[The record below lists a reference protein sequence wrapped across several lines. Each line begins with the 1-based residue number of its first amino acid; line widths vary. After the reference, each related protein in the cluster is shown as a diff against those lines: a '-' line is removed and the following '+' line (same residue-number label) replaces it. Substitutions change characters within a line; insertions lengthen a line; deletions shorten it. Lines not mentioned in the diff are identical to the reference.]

1 MQKGH
6 PLYHSGGQC
15 VSVVFTV
22 DRHWIFLR
30 EKYKDRLRNSK
41 SQMISNLIFSFHPLH
56 DVVHLVDV
64 LTTNHHNI
72 AWQRVFK
79 CCESSLKKINCICQN
94 NSLFYLKRLY
104 VPEECYIL
112 CCQVHSKL
120 RVIFVTIEISIFA
133 QEEKEWWWL
142 FISCQL
148 KNLDKIESKLENR
161 TMKYWI

>member
-6 PLYHSGGQC
+6 PLYHGGGQC

-41 SQMISNLIFSFHPLH
+41 SQMISNLIFSFHSPH
-56 DVVHLVDV
+56 NVFHLVDV

-79 CCESSLKKINCICQN
+79 CCESSLE
-94 NSLFYLKRLY
+94 NSMYLSKQFIIFFNRSCSY
-104 VPEECYIL
+104 VPGECYIL

-133 QEEKEWWWL
+133 QEKTDWWWL
-142 FISCQL
+142 SISF
-148 KNLDKIESKLENR
+148 
-161 TMKYWI
+161 